1 MRSITTEF
9 MKSKMKTFGVLLAA
23 TTMTTVALAV
33 SPDNKPAAEPA
44 ASAPKL
50 DAFLPDSVIAKGKGF
65 EIKRSQLD
73 EALVGVKATATS
85 RGQEIPPAQLGMIE
99 KRLLDRLIQIQILKA
114 KANDAQKA
122 EGKKEGD
129 KRFEMIKKR
138 APSEE
143 MLAKQLKSM
152 NLTLDVLQS
161 RLVEEATAEA
171 VLKSNIKITDEQVKK
186 FYDDNPSQFEEPE
199 MVRASHILIGTKDAK
214 TGEDLKDDQKKAK
227 KKQAE
232 DLLKRAR
239 AGEDF
244 AKLAKEFSEDPGS
257 KDNGGEYTF
266 GKGKM
271 VPEFEAAAFSL
282 KTNQISDVVTTQFG
296 YHIIKLSE
304 KMPAKKVEFDK
315 VKTEI
320 KDYLERQE
328 MDKMLPD
335 YYAKI
340 KKEADVQILDEKM
353 KALDD
358 AEVSANAAPKPDAG
372 KDAKDSKDK
381 PAAK

>member
-1 MRSITTEF
+1 
-9 MKSKMKTFGVLLAA
+9 MKLKTKNLGVLLAA
-23 TTMTTVALAV
+23 ATITSVALAV
-33 SPDNKPAAEPA
+33 SPDNKPAPTPAPA
-44 ASAPKL
+44 ASTPKL
-50 DAFLPDSVIAKGKGF
+50 DAFLPDTVIAKGKGF

-114 KANDAQKA
+114 KATEAQKA

-143 MLAKQLKSM
+143 MLANQLKSM
-152 NLTLDVLQS
+152 NLTLEVLQT

-171 VLKSNIKITDEQVKK
+171 VLKSNVKVTDEQVKK
-186 FYDDNPSQFEEPE
+186 FYEDNPSQFEEPE

-214 TGEDLKDDQKKAK
+214 TGEDLKDDAKKAK
-227 KKQAE
+227 KKQAD

-239 AGEDF
+239 GGEDF

-257 KDNGGEYTF
+257 KESGGEYTF
-266 GKGKM
+266 GRGKM

-282 KTNQISDVVTTQFG
+282 KTNQISDIVTTQFG

-304 KMPAKKVEFDK
+304 KIPAKKVEFDK
-315 VKTEI
+315 MKTEI
-320 KDYLERQE
+320 KDYLEKQE

-340 KKEADVQILDEKM
+340 KKEADVQILDEKL

-358 AEVSANAAPKPDAG
+358 AEAAAPKPEAG
-372 KDAKDSKDK
+372 KDIKDAPAAK